1 MRNSISMFQAIILCC
16 LVSLSNITI
25 AQAGN
30 LVEVSYLITGAN
42 EARQRAQNSLSDD
55 PILSDLAGNSGGQT
69 DGGIGYSAPNFVT
82 TNTGLNSVIS
92 SSSPRSLGYST
103 GFTSDKKLRVWGSG
117 NFSNSKENNQEQ
129 KYQSGYV
136 GIGYQ
141 LNPSAQVGLLTQ
153 FDSTKE
159 TNATLTASV
168 SSKGYYVGPYIVV
181 QLPNDLIVDG
191 RLAFGKSTL
200 KVSPDGTFT
209 DSITTSKTLFSA
221 NVSRP
226 YEVGAWTVLPK
237 IGVRHVS
244 EDQPA
249 YVNGVALTI
258 AAQTIKLGQA
268 TAGASFSTEFDMNN
282 GFIASPHVGLTGI
295 WTFEDTGYFNTTTGT
310 ASGNSKGEFSGR
322 LDFGFAISNTEN
334 VSLSISG
341 FHEGLG
347 DTDYTATGG
356 KIKLIAAF

>member
-1 MRNSISMFQAIILCC
+1 MFQAIILCC

-25 AQAGN
+25 AQAGAP
-30 LVEVSYLITGAN
+30 VVVSSLIIGAN

-55 PILSDLAGNSGGQT
+55 PILSDLAENSGGQT

-92 SSSPRSLGYST
+92 SSPPRSLGYST
-103 GFTSDKKLRVWGSG
+103 GFTSDKKIRVWGAG
-117 NFSNSKENNQEQ
+117 TFSNSKENDQKQ
-129 KYQSGYV
+129 KYQAGLV

-141 LNPSAQVGLLTQ
+141 INPSAQVGLLTQ
-153 FDSTKE
+153 FDSAKE
-159 TNATLTASV
+159 TDTALSASV
-168 SSKGYYVGPYIVV
+168 SSKGYYVGPYFVL
-181 QLPNDLIVDG
+181 QLPNEVIVDG

-200 KVSPDGTFT
+200 KISPNGTFT
-209 DSITTSKTLFSA
+209 DSITTSKTLFSS

-237 IGVRHVS
+237 VGVRHVS

-249 YVNGVALTI
+249 YVNGGAITI
-258 AAQTIKLGQA
+258 GAQTIKLGQA
-268 TAGASFSTEFDMNN
+268 TAGASFSTEFEMDN

-295 WTFEDTGYFNTTTGT
+295 WTFEDTGFFNKTTGT
-310 ASGNSKGEFSGR
+310 ASRNSKGEFSGQ
-322 LDFGFAISNTEN
+322 LDFGFAISNAEN